1 MFNPLSSGC
10 TLGYLL
16 TKSNIPMINAL
27 MGIAMIMAGGNP
39 TTPTI
44 PKETAILI
52 EEPATPPASRRER
65 RLLSKKKRQNR
76 RY

>member
-1 MFNPLSSGC
+1 
-10 TLGYLL
+10 
-16 TKSNIPMINAL
+16 MINAL

-76 RY
+76 KF